1 MTQIVDQLIS
11 CRWIATVTEQNP
23 LLEDYTLVVNH
34 NKIVDLL
41 PQDEVASRY
50 QAREHF
56 QLGDHLLIPG
66 LVNAHTHAA
75 MNLLKGYADDLPLMT
90 WLNDHIWPAEG
101 QLMSDEFV
109 YQGTQLAIAEM
120 IRSGTTCFNE
130 MYFMPQQV
138 AKAALEVGIRANI
151 GLTVIDFPTAWAQNP
166 AEYIS
171 KGLAVFDQY
180 KGESSLRFSFAPHA
194 PYTVSDEPLLKIAT
208 LSQELDLPIH
218 MHVHETAHEVNEAI
232 KSTGKRPLQRLHEL
246 GLLSPLFQA
255 VHMTDLTSEDIQ
267 LVADNGVHVMHCPES
282 NMKLAS
288 GFCPVG
294 KLKDAEV
301 NLAIG
306 TDGSAS
312 NNDLDMLGEMRSA
325 ALLAKVASGQAD
337 CFSAHDALYCATMGG
352 AKALGIDNLCGSIE
366 VGKSADLCAID
377 LNHIATMPVFD
388 PVAQL
393 IYSASR
399 DQVSHVWTQ
408 GKLQLKDGQLT
419 NISLSEC
426 RAICEH
432 WQTRLLQL
440 KHNQS

>member
-1 MTQIVDQLIS
+1 
-11 CRWIATVTEQNP
+11 
-23 LLEDYTLVVNH
+23 
-34 NKIVDLL
+34 
-41 PQDEVASRY
+41 
-50 QAREHF
+50 
-56 QLGDHLLIPG
+56 
-66 LVNAHTHAA
+66 
-75 MNLLKGYADDLPLMT
+75 
-90 WLNDHIWPAEG
+90 
-101 QLMSDEFV
+101 
-109 YQGTQLAIAEM
+109 
-120 IRSGTTCFNE
+120 
-130 MYFMPQQV
+130 
-138 AKAALEVGIRANI
+138 
-151 GLTVIDFPTAWAQNP
+151 
-166 AEYIS
+166 
-171 KGLAVFDQY
+171 
-180 KGESSLRFSFAPHA
+180 
-194 PYTVSDEPLLKIAT
+194 
-208 LSQELDLPIH
+208 
-218 MHVHETAHEVNEAI
+218 
-232 KSTGKRPLQRLHEL
+232 
-246 GLLSPLFQA
+246 
-255 VHMTDLTSEDIQ
+255 
-267 LVADNGVHVMHCPES
+267 
-282 NMKLAS
+282 LAS

-294 KLKDAEV
+294 KLKDAGV